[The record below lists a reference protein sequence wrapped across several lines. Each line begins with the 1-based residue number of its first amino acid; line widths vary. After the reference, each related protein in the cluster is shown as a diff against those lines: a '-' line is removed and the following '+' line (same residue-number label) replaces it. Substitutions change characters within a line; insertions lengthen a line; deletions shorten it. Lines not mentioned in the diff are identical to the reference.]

1 MVVVG
6 PVTFAAATLSGLVL
20 GSLFALMAMGLS
32 LIYSTV
38 RVLNFSHGAFFM
50 AGAFIV
56 WWLNTPY
63 SDTYG
68 TTTLVSSLN
77 VPLWVALVPAV
88 IAIFGLGVAT
98 QRGIIRPLVR
108 KPGSLLTTLTA
119 TLALA
124 YILESIATLI
134 FGGYRQQ
141 FSAEIAVGSL
151 RYGGLTITYAELVQF
166 GVAVGVLVIL
176 HQFLK
181 RARFGIGMRA
191 VAQDMDAA
199 HLCSINTNT
208 VYLLTFGL
216 GAALAAVAG
225 FLLTN
230 TVFIAPSS
238 GWEPLTIAFIIVV
251 FGGIGSVGGT
261 IVASY
266 IISVVQQYVAIFLDP
281 HWGLVFAFILMLIAL
296 IIRPRGLFGFK
307 ET

>member
-1 MVVVG
+1 MVG
-6 PVTFAAATLSGLVL
+6 SLTFAAATLSGIIL
-20 GSLFALMAMGLS
+20 GSLYALMAMGLS

-38 RVLNFSHGAFFM
+38 RVLNFSHGALFM

-63 SDTYG
+63 SATYG
-68 TTTLVSSLN
+68 ATTAVSGLN

-88 IAIFGLGVAT
+88 IAIAGLGVAT
-98 QRGIIRPLVR
+98 QRGVIGPLIR

-119 TLALA
+119 TLAIA

-134 FGGYRQQ
+134 FGGYREQ
-141 FSAEIAVGSL
+141 FSAEIAEGNL
-151 RYGGLTITYAELVQF
+151 RFAGLILANTELVQF
-166 GVAVGVLVIL
+166 VVAVAVLVVL
-176 HQFLK
+176 HLFLK
-181 RARFGIGMRA
+181 KTRFGIGMRA

-208 VYLLTFGL
+208 VYMLTFGL

-230 TVFIAPSS
+230 TLFIAPSS
-238 GWEPLTIAFIIVV
+238 GWEPLSIAFIIVV

-261 IVASY
+261 IIAAY
-266 IISVVQQYVAIFLDP
+266 IVSIAQQYVTIFLDP
-281 HWGLVFAFILMLIAL
+281 NWGLIFTFVMMILVL

>member
-1 MVVVG
+1 MVG
-6 PVTFAAATLSGLVL
+6 PLTFAAATLSGIIL
-20 GSLFALMAMGLS
+20 GSLYALMAMGLS

-63 SDTYG
+63 SAIYG
-68 TTTLVSSLN
+68 ATTAVSGLN
-77 VPLWVALVPAV
+77 VPLWVALVPSV
-88 IAIFGLGVAT
+88 IAIAGLGVAT
-98 QRGIIRPLVR
+98 QRGLIRPLIR

-134 FGGYRQQ
+134 FGGYREQ
-141 FSAEIAVGSL
+141 FSAEIAEGGF
-151 RYGGLTITYAELVQF
+151 RFGGLGLSNAQLVQF
-166 GVAVGVLVIL
+166 AFAVIVLVVL
-176 HQFLK
+176 HLFLK
-181 RARFGIGMRA
+181 KTRFGIGMRA

-208 VYLLTFGL
+208 VYMLTFGL

-230 TVFIAPSS
+230 TLFIAPSS
-238 GWEPLTIAFIIVV
+238 GWEPLSIAFIIVV

-261 IVASY
+261 IIAAY
-266 IISVVQQYVAIFLDP
+266 IISVAQQYVIIFLDP
-281 HWGLVFAFILMLIAL
+281 NWGLVFAFVMMILVLA
-296 IIRPRGLFGFK
+296 IRPRGLFGFK